1 MLLLPLYKNGTM
13 GKTHSEI
20 ENTLKRKKKGNLIF
34 PTDFRGV
41 GSEAA
46 IKMALNRLN
55 KENTI
60 KRIAHGIY
68 LIPKIDPL
76 FGTILPSPE
85 EVAEALAKKE
95 KVKIKPAGAY
105 ALHKLGLTTQVPT
118 KLVYLTDGS
127 PREFKMGKTII
138 KFKATTSKKLAMT
151 GPYSSLIIQAL
162 EELGTENI
170 DEQTESKIKTLLRK
184 ESPALLLND
193 LKLAPAK
200 INDYIIKLL

>member
-1 MLLLPLYKNGTM
+1 M

-34 PTDFRGV
+34 PTDFRGM

-55 KENTI
+55 KENII

-76 FGTILPSPE
+76 FGAISPSPE

-95 KVKIKPAGAY
+95 KVNIKPTGAY

-127 PREFKMGKTII
+127 PREIKMGKTII
-138 KFKATTSKKLAMT
+138 KFKATTSKKLAMV

-162 EELGTENI
+162 EELGTDNI
-170 DEQTESKIKTLLRK
+170 DEQTESKIKALLRK

>member
-1 MLLLPLYKNGTM
+1 M

-34 PTDFRGV
+34 PTDFRGM

-55 KENTI
+55 KENII

-76 FGTILPSPE
+76 FGAISPSPE

-95 KVKIKPAGAY
+95 KVNIKPTGAY

-127 PREFKMGKTII
+127 PREIKMGKTII
-138 KFKATTSKKLAMT
+138 KFKATTSKKLAMA

-162 EELGTENI
+162 EELGTDNI
-170 DEQTESKIKTLLRK
+170 DEQTESKIKALLRK
-184 ESPALLLND
+184 ENPALLLND

>member
-1 MLLLPLYKNGTM
+1 
-13 GKTHSEI
+13 
-20 ENTLKRKKKGNLIF
+20 
-34 PTDFRGV
+34 
-41 GSEAA
+41 
-46 IKMALNRLN
+46 MALNRLN
-55 KENTI
+55 KENII

-68 LIPKIDPL
+68 LIPKIDPI
-76 FGTILPSPE
+76 FGAVSPSPE

-127 PREFKMGKTII
+127 PREIKMGKTII

-170 DEQTESKIKTLLRK
+170 DEQTESKIKALLRK

>member
-1 MLLLPLYKNGTM
+1 M

-34 PTDFRGV
+34 PTDFRGM

-55 KENTI
+55 KENII

-76 FGTILPSPE
+76 FGAISPSPE

-95 KVKIKPAGAY
+95 KVNIKPTGAY

-127 PREFKMGKTII
+127 PREIKMGKTII
-138 KFKATTSKKLAMT
+138 KFKATTSKKLAMA

-162 EELGTENI
+162 EELGTDNI
-170 DEQTESKIKTLLRK
+170 DEQTESKIKALLSK

>member
-1 MLLLPLYKNGTM
+1 M

-34 PTDFRGV
+34 PTDFRGM

-55 KENTI
+55 KENII

-76 FGTILPSPE
+76 FGAISPSPE

-95 KVKIKPAGAY
+95 KVNIKPTGAY

-127 PREFKMGKTII
+127 PREIKIGKTII
-138 KFKATTSKKLAMT
+138 KFKATTSKKLAMA

-162 EELGTENI
+162 EELGTDNI
-170 DEQTESKIKTLLRK
+170 DEQTESKIKALLRK

>member
-1 MLLLPLYKNGTM
+1 M

-34 PTDFRGV
+34 PTDFRGM

-55 KENTI
+55 KENII

-76 FGTILPSPE
+76 FGAISPSPE

-95 KVKIKPAGAY
+95 KVNIKPTGAY

-127 PREFKMGKTII
+127 PREIKMGKTII
-138 KFKATTSKKLAMT
+138 KFKATTSKKLAMA

-162 EELGTENI
+162 EELGTDNI
-170 DEQTESKIKTLLRK
+170 DEQTESKIKALLRK

>member
-1 MLLLPLYKNGTM
+1 M

-34 PTDFRGV
+34 PTDFRGM

-55 KENTI
+55 KENFI

-76 FGTILPSPE
+76 FGAISPSPE

-95 KVKIKPAGAY
+95 KVNIKPTGAY

-127 PREFKMGKTII
+127 PREIKMGKTII
-138 KFKATTSKKLAMT
+138 KFKATTSKKLAMA

-162 EELGTENI
+162 EELGTDNI
-170 DEQTESKIKTLLRK
+170 DEQTESKIKALLRK

>member
-1 MLLLPLYKNGTM
+1 M
-13 GKTHSEI
+13 GNTHAEI
-20 ENTLKRKKKGNLIF
+20 ENTLKKKKKGNLIF

-46 IKMALNRLN
+46 IKMALSRLN
-55 KENTI
+55 KEHII

-68 LIPKIDPL
+68 LIPKVDQL
-76 FGTILPSPE
+76 FGEISPSPE
-85 EVAEALAKKE
+85 EVAEAFAKKE
-95 KVKIKPAGAY
+95 KVKIKPAGTY

-118 KLVYLTDGS
+118 KLVYLTDGP
-127 PREFKMGKTII
+127 PREIKMGKTII
-138 KFKATTSKKLAMT
+138 KFKATSPKKLAMT

-170 DEQTESKIKTLLRK
+170 DKQTERKIKDLLSR
-184 ESPALLLND
+184 ESPALLLKD

-200 INDYIIKLL
+200 INDYLIKLI